1 VSLTT
6 TSFSDRQEVCYH
18 SRRSS
23 SLTRT
28 SATHPT
34 QTVSRRRFVQHV
46 SQAVAGLATMAACGS
61 VPLGASDQTAPRWEM
76 IKTTSFPGI
85 EISLSKPRLV
95 ARSRGYLWFP
105 TMTRLSGGE
114 LFANFSTNLDAVVAD
129 RTASASWSAD
139 GGLTWSEP
147 TSIKPEGDLYAET
160 MLRLK
165 NGDQLL
171 LPFNFY
177 PDGEAM
183 RGWHQTVSGKL
194 GEQRVTFIDKS
205 VTVSGWPRPDRSF
218 NEKLGLS
225 GFGFNGH
232 GLVGNNG
239 EYLATMYGYFKGDS
253 RYSLVMVESSDGL
266 AWKYRSLIAGADCS
280 LGGREGPCES
290 QTVRLKDGRLINVFR
305 LDSSVPYGQTFSE
318 NDGRTWSPPVA
329 MKEAH
334 SVQPSIAIMKDG
346 TLVLTGGRPGIFAW
360 INPSGDGGDWL
371 QVDLL
376 NNHNEQSSQERIN
389 VNEIFTVAEQTTS
402 YTEVV
407 QLDEQ
412 SVLVMYDRIPHGW
425 NAIPRDSQDTNSI
438 WVVKLAWNKP

>member
-1 VSLTT
+1 VKTVSL
-6 TSFSDRQEVCYH
+6 
-18 SRRSS
+18 
-23 SLTRT
+23 
-28 SATHPT
+28 
-34 QTVSRRRFVQHV
+34 
-46 SQAVAGLATMAACGS
+46 AGLN
-61 VPLGASDQTAPRWEM
+61 V
-76 IKTTSFPGI
+76 
-85 EISLSKPRLV
+85 SLSKPRLV

-139 GGLTWSEP
+139 DGLTWSEP

-165 NGDQLL
+165 NGDHLL
-171 LPFNFY
+171 LPFNLY

-183 RGWHQTVSGKL
+183 RGWHQTVSGKP
-194 GEQRVTFIDKS
+194 GERRVTFIDKS
-205 VTVSGWPRPDRSF
+205 LTVSGWPRPDRSF

-232 GLVGNNG
+232 GLMGNDG
-239 EYLATMYGYFKGDS
+239 QYLATMYGYFKGDS
-253 RYSLVMVESSDGL
+253 RYSLVMVESADGL
-266 AWKYRSLIAGADCS
+266 AWKYRSLIAGADRP
-280 LGGREGPCES
+280 LAGREGPCES
-290 QTVRLKDGRLINVFR
+290 QTVRLKDGRLMNVFR
-305 LDSSVPYGQTFSE
+305 LDSSVSYGQTFS
-318 NDGRTWSPPVA
+318 NDDGRTWSPPVA

-334 SVQPSIAIMKDG
+334 SVQPSIAMTKG
-346 TLVLTGGRPGIFAW
+346 GALVLTGGRPGIFAW
-360 INPSGDGGDWL
+360 INTSGDGEDWL

-376 NNHNEQSSQERIN
+376 GNHNEQHSEELIS
-389 VNEIFTVAEQTTS
+389 VGGAFTLAEQTTS

-407 QLDEQ
+407 PLDEQ

-438 WVVKLAWNKP
+438 WVVKLTWNRR